1 MPNVSNEERLAVIT
15 AFGKAVKQAE
25 KQVRE
30 EVDAQMREDF
40 MERGVTQKQL
50 VVNGKKVGTISV
62 TMTKEKVGKY
72 PMIKSLPEFVE
83 WLRTSDGGLD
93 TLNRLVTINPD
104 LVLEAAIADGEIPDG
119 CELVERCEPAMM
131 KNTTVRVHLP
141 KVIDAL
147 GNNLGVAAA
156 ALLTE
161 EVK

>member
-30 EVDAQMREDF
+30 KVDAQMREDF

-50 VVNGKKVGTISV
+50 TVNGRKVGTISAR
-62 TMTKEKVGKY
+62 MTKEKVGKY
-72 PMIKSLPEFVE
+72 PMISSLPEFVE

-93 TLNRLVTINPD
+93 TLDRLVTLKPD
-104 LVLEAAIADGEIPDG
+104 LVLNAAVAEGELPDG
-119 CELVERCEPAMM
+119 CELVERCEPPMM
-131 KNTTVRVHLP
+131 TGTAVSVQLP
-141 KVIDAL
+141 KVVEAL
-147 GNNLGVAAA
+147 GNNLGAAAA

-161 EVK
+161 EVE

>member
-40 MERGVTQKQL
+40 MANGVTQKQL
-50 VVNGKKVGTISV
+50 VVNGKKVGTISAR
-62 TMTKEKVGKY
+62 MTKEKVGKY
-72 PMIKSLPEFVE
+72 PMLKSAPEFVE

-93 TLNRLVTINPD
+93 TLNRLVSIKPD
-104 LVLEAAIADGEIPDG
+104 LVLDAAVADGELPDG
-119 CELVERCEPAMM
+119 CELVERCEPPMM
-131 KNTTVRVHLP
+131 TGTTIRVQLP

-147 GNNLGVAAA
+147 GNNLGAAAA
-156 ALLTE
+156 ALLTG
-161 EVK
+161 EVE

>member
-1 MPNVSNEERLAVIT
+1 MPNVTNEERLAVIT

-40 MERGVTQKQL
+40 MTNGVTQKQL
-50 VVNGKKVGTISV
+50 VVNGKKVGTISAR
-62 TMTKEKVGKY
+62 MTKEKVGKY
-72 PMIKSLPEFVE
+72 PMLESAPEFVE

-93 TLNRLVTINPD
+93 TLNRLVSIKPD
-104 LVLEAAIADGEIPDG
+104 LVLDAAIADGELPDG
-119 CELVERCEPAMM
+119 CEMVERCEPPMM
-131 KNTTVRVHLP
+131 TGTTLRVQLP

-147 GNNLGVAAA
+147 GNNLGAVAA

-161 EVK
+161 GAE

>member
-15 AFGKAVKQAE
+15 AFGKVVKQAE

-40 MERGVTQKQL
+40 LQHGVTQKQL

-83 WLRTSDGGLD
+83 WPRTSDGGLD
-93 TLNRLVTINPD
+93 TLNRLVTIKPD

-131 KNTTVRVHLP
+131 KNTTVLVQLP

-147 GNNLGVAAA
+147 GNNLGAAAA
-156 ALLTE
+156 ALLTG
-161 EVK
+161 EVE